1 MLSSI
6 INIQLPTSVLVSDD
20 LTPPFFDVS
29 SRSRIFFW
37 SSLFLLFILLLFLLI
52 LGDSRNYMPP
62 IRVTFSAKRIATQI
76 LVIAK
81 LNERLLN

>member
-29 SRSRIFFW
+29 SRSRSFLW
-37 SSLFLLFILLLFLLI
+37 SSLLLLFILLLFLLI
-52 LGDSRNYMPP
+52 LGDSRNYMLP
-62 IRVTFSAKRIATQI
+62 IRVTFSAKRIAKQI